1 MRVGD
6 NFSKNLHKLGYYS
19 GNAVRSLVPRAYWQW
34 QCDLLMSEYEAM
46 TGERRAAIDARVAYY
61 NRLSNPFTLPAT
73 AEPAGDFTFAG
84 KSSAYCFDFRNLIQ
98 CFPRNRKVDYQFG
111 DVTEIPNE
119 PRFVKSRPVR
129 RDATNRNSVLLKLN
143 SVRHYQFVEDPTPF
157 RQKKPLAV
165 WRGKSNR
172 QHRIEFA
179 TRFNDHPLCDIGCTQ
194 HKEPAPQPY
203 HKDFMSIEEQLQ
215 HQFVVSVEGIDVA
228 TNLKWIMASN
238 SLCLMRRPRFETW
251 FMEGSLVPG
260 YHYVELADDHSDLP
274 EKVRYYQNH
283 PEQAEVIIANANRYV
298 EKYFDQQ
305 MEQTIALLVIQK
317 YLHLS
322 GQEVYDLP
330 RLKAG

>member
-1 MRVGD
+1 
-6 NFSKNLHKLGYYS
+6 
-19 GNAVRSLVPRAYWQW
+19 
-34 QCDLLMSEYEAM
+34 MSSPFRLPLSA
-46 TGERRAAIDARVAYY
+46 ER
-61 NRLSNPFTLPAT
+61 
-73 AEPAGDFTFAG
+73 AGDFNFAG

-98 CFPRNRKVDYQFG
+98 CLPRDRKVDYQFG
-111 DVTEIPNE
+111 DITEIPDE
-119 PRFVKSRPVR
+119 PRFVKSRPIH

-143 SVRHYQFVEDPTPF
+143 SVRHYQFVEDLTPF
-157 RQKKPLAV
+157 RQKKPIAV

-179 TRFNDHPLCDIGCTQ
+179 NRFMDHPLCDIGCTH
-194 HKEPAPQPY
+194 HKEPEAQPY
-203 HKDFMSIEEQLQ
+203 HKPFMSIEEQLQ

-251 FMEGSLVPG
+251 FMEGALVPG

-274 EKVRYYQNH
+274 EKIGYYQKH
-283 PEQAEVIIANANRYV
+283 PEEAEAIIANANRYV
-298 EKYFDQQ
+298 TKFYDQQ

-317 YLHLS
+317 YLQLS

-330 RLKAG
+330 RLKAS